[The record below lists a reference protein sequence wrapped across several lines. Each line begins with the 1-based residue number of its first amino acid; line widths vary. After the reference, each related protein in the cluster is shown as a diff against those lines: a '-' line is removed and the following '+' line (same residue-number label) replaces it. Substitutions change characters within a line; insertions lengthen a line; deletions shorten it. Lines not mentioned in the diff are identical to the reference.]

1 MAFLGASFRFC
12 AAAPP
17 NHPHIAES
25 YEIDRVFGREEE
37 GGEEGDSIASR
48 SQGLEKE
55 RSAEWVWYGK
65 HCPERESLEIG
76 SQRRCRVLRRRRLPS
91 LVDKLTLEF

>member
-37 GGEEGDSIASR
+37 RGR
-48 SQGLEKE
+48 
-55 RSAEWVWYGK
+55 
-65 HCPERESLEIG
+65 REI
-76 SQRRCRVLRRRRLPS
+76 R
-91 LVDKLTLEF
+91 